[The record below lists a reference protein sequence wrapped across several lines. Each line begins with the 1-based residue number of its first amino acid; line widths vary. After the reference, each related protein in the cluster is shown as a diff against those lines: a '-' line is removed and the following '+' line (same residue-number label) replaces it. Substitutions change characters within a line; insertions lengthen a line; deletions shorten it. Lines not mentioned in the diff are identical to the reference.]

1 MKKYIVILLAAMT
14 SMSVFAHTGLTSST
28 PKDNAMLM
36 ENPEKIEVTFGD
48 AVRLVSLTLVN
59 SKDEPVEID
68 FAPSMEASE
77 TFTYALPMLMPSN
90 YKASWTIMGED
101 GHKMKGDFTFMVHA
115 MDKMKGMKKMDG
127 MKDMKDMKDK
137 KMDHAQHNGH

>member
-1 MKKYIVILLAAMT
+1 MKKYIVILLDAITNMQ
-14 SMSVFAHTGLTSST
+14 VFTHHGLISST

-36 ENPEKIEVTFGD
+36 ETPEKIEVTFGD

-59 SKDEPVEID
+59 SEDEPVEID

-77 TFTYALPMLMPSN
+77 TFTYALPMLMPN
-90 YKASWTIMGED
+90 TYKASWTIMGKD

-127 MKDMKDMKDK
+127 MKDMKDK
-137 KMDHAQHNGH
+137 KMDHAQHNNH